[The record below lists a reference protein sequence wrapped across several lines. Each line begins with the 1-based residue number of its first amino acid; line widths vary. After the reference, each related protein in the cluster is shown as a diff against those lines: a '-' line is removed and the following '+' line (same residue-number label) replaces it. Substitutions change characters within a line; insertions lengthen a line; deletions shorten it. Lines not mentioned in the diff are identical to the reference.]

1 MSDDEKLDETSS
13 EATIEPVPEKSYSD
27 ETAPDETAA
36 DDTAPD
42 ETRPETKRSRGSGGI
57 AWLALLIALI
67 AAAGIGYSLIDDWRS
82 SRDEA
87 ESGRSLADL
96 EGQLGNTR
104 QTVAE
109 LGNGLSA
116 LSDTDGTLSSRL
128 DTVERDIDAR
138 VRLFES
144 LPTRMSTIEQSI
156 ASLQGLS
163 TGAKNTL
170 LLAEAEYYMQ
180 IANAQLQLAGNPD
193 LAAMA
198 LGMADDR
205 IVQLADP
212 SLTDVRR
219 ALANELALLDG
230 MDKPDIEGV
239 TLTLASLSRVVD
251 AMPLRRVA
259 EEEVEDAV
267 IDAEASGAS
276 RAWSSVKGAF
286 AGLVKVRKTDETD
299 QALIAPDAEFFLRA
313 NLSLQMQAAR
323 LALLR
328 GEKSIFEQSLDD
340 ADAWIERYFDLD
352 DTQVSSARDTIA
364 EIRDELFAAV
374 PPDISESL
382 RLLRQ
387 QQAIT
392 DAVRTTEPVE
402 PVE

>member
-1 MSDDEKLDETSS
+1 MSEDEKLDETSA
-13 EATIEPVPEKSYSD
+13 EATFEPVPE
-27 ETAPDETAA
+27 EPAPEESAV
-36 DDTAPD
+36 
-42 ETRPETKRSRGSGGI
+42 EEKQPESKRSAGAGGI
-57 AWLALLIALI
+57 AWLALFVALV
-67 AAAGIGYSLIDDWRS
+67 AAAGVGYGLVADWRS
-82 SRDEA
+82 SRDDDA
-87 ESGRSLADL
+87 AGRSLADL
-96 EGQLGNTR
+96 ERQLGRAR
-104 QTVAE
+104 QSVTE
-109 LGNGLSA
+109 IDDDLSTLRDA
-116 LSDTDGTLSSRL
+116 DGTLSTRL
-128 DTVERDIDAR
+128 DAIERDIDAR

-163 TGAKNTL
+163 TGARNTL

-198 LGMADDR
+198 LRMADDR

-230 MDKPDIEGV
+230 MDKPDIEGI
-239 TLTLASLSRVVD
+239 TLTLASLSLVVD
-251 AMPLRRVA
+251 SMPLRRVA
-259 EEEVEDAV
+259 EEAVESAI
-267 IDAEASGAS
+267 IDAEASGVS

-286 AGLVKVRKTDETD
+286 AGLVRVRKTDETD

-328 GEKSIFEQSLDD
+328 GEKSIFDQSLND

-352 DTQVSSARDTIA
+352 DAQVSSARETIT
-364 EIRDELFAAV
+364 EIREGLFAAIT
-374 PPDISESL
+374 PDISESL

-387 QQAIT
+387 QQAIS

>member
-1 MSDDEKLDETSS
+1 MSEDEKLDETSA
-13 EATIEPVPEKSYSD
+13 EATIEPVPE
-27 ETAPDETAA
+27 ENT
-36 DDTAPD
+36 
-42 ETRPETKRSRGSGGI
+42 PEEPEPVAKRSRASGGV
-57 AWLALLIALI
+57 AWLALLLALL
-67 AAAGIGYSLIDDWRS
+67 AASGTGYSLFDDWRS
-82 SRDEA
+82 SGDDA
-87 ESGRSLADL
+87 DTGRSLADL
-96 EGQLGNTR
+96 HSQLGSTR
-104 QTVAE
+104 QSVDE
-109 LGNGLSA
+109 LGDGVSA
-116 LSDTDGTLSSRL
+116 LRDAGGSLSSRV
-128 DTVERDIDAR
+128 DTIERDIDAR

-180 IANAQLQLAGNPD
+180 IGNAQLQLAGNPD

-198 LGMADDR
+198 LRMADDR

-230 MDKPDIEGV
+230 MDKPDIEGI

-251 AMPLRRVA
+251 SMPLRRID
-259 EEEVEDAV
+259 EVEVDAAV
-267 IDAEASGAS
+267 IDTGASGAA

-286 AGLVKVRKTDETD
+286 SGLVKVRRTDETD

-328 GEKSIFEQSLDD
+328 GERSIFEQSLDD

-352 DTQVSSARDTIA
+352 DAQVSSARETIA
-364 EIRDELFAAV
+364 EIRDQLFSAV

-387 QQAIT
+387 RQAIS
-392 DAVRTTEPVE
+392 DALQTTEPVE

>member
-1 MSDDEKLDETSS
+1 MSEDEKLDETSI
-13 EATIEPVPEKSYSD
+13 EATIEPVPEEPALEETTPE
-27 ETAPDETAA
+27 ETAPEETQP
-36 DDTAPD
+36 DT
-42 ETRPETKRSRGSGGI
+42 RRGRGSGGI

-67 AAAGIGYSLIDDWRS
+67 AAAGIGYSFVDDWRS

-87 ESGRSLADL
+87 DSGLSLAEL

-109 LGNGLSA
+109 LGDGLSA
-116 LSDTDGTLSSRL
+116 LGDTDGTLSSRL

-144 LPTRMSTIEQSI
+144 LPARMSTIEQSI

-198 LGMADDR
+198 LRMADDR

-230 MDKPDIEGV
+230 MEKPDIEGI

-251 AMPLRRVA
+251 SMPLRRID
-259 EEEVEDAV
+259 EEEVEAAV
-267 IDAEASGAS
+267 IDAGASGAA

-286 AGLVKVRKTDETD
+286 AGLVRVRKTDETD

-352 DTQVSSARDTIA
+352 DAQVSSARDTIA
-364 EIRDELFAAV
+364 EIRDGLFAAV
-374 PPDISESL
+374 APDISESL

-392 DAVRTTEPVE
+392 DAMQTTEPVE
-402 PVE
+402 PIE

>member
-1 MSDDEKLDETSS
+1 MSEDEKLDETSA
-13 EATIEPVPEKSYSD
+13 EATIEPVPE
-27 ETAPDETAA
+27 ETAPEEAVPE
-36 DDTAPD
+36 DT
-42 ETRPETKRSRGSGGI
+42 EPESKRSRGSGGV

-67 AAAGIGYSLIDDWRS
+67 AAAGIGYSLVNDWRS
-82 SRDEA
+82 SRVETEA
-87 ESGRSLADL
+87 GRSLADL
-96 EGQLGNTR
+96 EGQLGSAR
-104 QTVAE
+104 QSITE
-109 LGNGLSA
+109 LGDGLSA
-116 LSDTDGTLSSRL
+116 LRDTDRTLSSRL
-128 DTVERDIDAR
+128 DTIERDVDAR
-138 VRLFES
+138 VSLFDS

-180 IANAQLQLAGNPD
+180 IANAQLQLAGNPE

-198 LGMADDR
+198 LRMADDR
-205 IVQLADP
+205 IIQLADP

-230 MDKPDIEGV
+230 MDKPDIEGI
-239 TLTLASLSRVVD
+239 TLTLASLAQIVD
-251 AMPLRRVA
+251 SMPLRRVA
-259 EEEVEDAV
+259 EQAVEDAV
-267 IDAEASGAS
+267 IDTEASGAS
-276 RAWSSVKGAF
+276 RAWSAVKGAF
-286 AGLVKVRKTDETD
+286 AGLVRVRKTDAND

-313 NLSLQMQAAR
+313 NLLLQMQAAR

-328 GEKSIFEQSLDD
+328 GERSIFEQSLDD
-340 ADAWIERYFDLD
+340 ADSWIVRYFDLE
-352 DTQVSSARDTIA
+352 DTQVSSARETLA
-364 EIRDELFAAV
+364 EIRDGLFAVV

-392 DAVRTTEPVE
+392 DAMQTTEPAE

>member
-1 MSDDEKLDETSS
+1 MSEDEKLDETST
-13 EATIEPVPEKSYSD
+13 EATVEPVPE
-27 ETAPDETAA
+27 EEPRE
-36 DDTAPD
+36 
-42 ETRPETKRSRGSGGI
+42 PEAKPSRGSGGV

-67 AAAGIGYSLIDDWRS
+67 AAAAIGYSFVADWRA
-82 SRDEA
+82 SRA
-87 ESGRSLADL
+87 AAASGQTLTDL
-96 EGQLGNTR
+96 ERQLGSA
-104 QTVAE
+104 QQAVAE
-109 LGNGLSA
+109 LGEGVSGLEDA
-116 LSDTDGTLSSRL
+116 DGSLASRL
-128 DTVERDIDAR
+128 DAVERDIDSR

-193 LAAMA
+193 LAALA

-230 MDKPDIEGV
+230 MEKPDIEGI
-239 TLTLASLSRVVD
+239 THTLASLSRVVES
-251 AMPLRRVA
+251 MPLRQIA
-259 EEEVEDAV
+259 EEATGPTV
-267 IDAEASGAS
+267 IDPEASGAA

-299 QALIAPDAEFFLRA
+299 KALIAPDAEFFLRA
-313 NLSLQMQAAR
+313 NLSLQMQSAR

-340 ADAWIERYFDLD
+340 ADAWIEQYFDPED
-352 DTQVSSARDTIA
+352 AQVTSARETIA
-364 EIRDELFAAV
+364 EIRDQLFAAV
-374 PPDISESL
+374 APDISESL
-382 RLLRQ
+382 RILRQ
-387 QQAIT
+387 RQAIT
-392 DAVRTTEPVE
+392 ESLSPVE
-402 PVE
+402 SQEPTQ